1 MTITLQLVRGVEPL
15 QLFPGTND
23 AVETIDLI
31 NPDEITIDPDGG
43 WVPGVGQAAA
53 RFAES
58 GDVLLAAPITRVT
71 ETMRL
76 LVKASSA
83 AARATLIQRL
93 NQFARD
99 AERLHID
106 QTFTKPVYLKWQ
118 PPGATKLQYA
128 LVYSIN
134 LSATADLVGME
145 EVDEWSLEIVREGG
159 WRAVAPGS
167 NPKRYWS
174 EVTGLPFQFGGV
186 GVTPYTLNNP
196 GASANRFQIDQVVAS
211 VSQPTSGNAVSANVN
226 YVTVPPTTLIGD
238 LPSLVHFS
246 IDEEDPLTST
256 SATLGNTVM
265 IGKWSR
271 DTSIR
276 TSGNPYPAKEP
287 CFDWAASYAST
298 LGTDASLA
306 NDNGASG
313 VFGSTRQRVSISF
326 ATTTL
331 QTRLT
336 IPLNSGISPWYVFPG
351 TYRIF
356 LRARLSAVGTANI
369 QLTMGNTSG
378 AVQSSALIPL
388 TDVGTGGTGDTGEW
402 YLMDMGVFTLPLYG
416 IAFMQTEGTGLGY
429 DEDLRL
435 RILASRTSGT
445 PALYLC
451 DVIFM
456 PLDEGALTLTSTLQT
471 LKIWNTTSP
480 PALTST
486 TSFIYDNTG
495 HWQRGLPEETGIAA
509 ASNNVRDV
517 LSIAG
522 APLTITPGRENRFPL
537 VVYNASTRRSLVAN
551 SESVFNVRMGMSFVP
566 RWLGRRT

>member
-23 AVETIDLI
+23 AVETIDLLDP
-31 NPDEITIDPDGG
+31 NELTIDPDGG

-58 GDVLLAAPITRVT
+58 GDVLLAAPLSRVT

-76 LVKASSA
+76 LVKSSSP

-134 LSATADLVGME
+134 LSATADLVDMQD
-145 EVDEWSLEIVREGG
+145 VDEWSLEIVREGG

-196 GASANRFQIDQVVAS
+196 GASANRFQIDQVIAS
-211 VSQPTSGNAVSANVN
+211 VSQPTSGNEVSANVN
-226 YVTVPPTTLIGD
+226 YVTVNPATLIGD

-265 IGKWSR
+265 LGKWSR

-276 TSGNPYPAKEP
+276 TSGNPYPSKQP

-298 LGTDASLA
+298 LGTDASLV
-306 NDNGASG
+306 NDDGASG

-326 ATTTL
+326 ATATL

-356 LRARLSAVGTANI
+356 LRARLSAAGTANI

-388 TDVGTGGTGDTGEW
+388 TDVGTGGTGATGEW

-480 PALTST
+480 PALSST

-522 APLTITPGRENRFPL
+522 APLTITPGRENRFPM

-551 SESVFNVRMGMSFVP
+551 SEGVFSVRMGMGFVP